1 MKIETQV
8 TPPDQD
14 DNGADDIRST
24 RVVVSILDADDAA
37 HEAAVQ
43 LFHDGRPDPE
53 RIALAL
59 ERTVLAAARLAGPDI
74 GWALARRL
82 TAYDGAPST

>member
-14 DNGADDIRST
+14 DDGDDDIRST
-24 RVVVSILDADDAA
+24 RVTVTVLDADDAA

-43 LFHDGRPDPE
+43 LFHDGPADPE

-59 ERTVLAAARLAGPDI
+59 ERTVLATARLLSPDV
-74 GWALARRL
+74 GWALTRRL
-82 TAYDGAPST
+82 AAYDGGTST